1 MLNVSPY
8 KMSSTR
14 SSTRASY
21 ASQASRDNAL
31 SVYSSQLD
39 TYAKKYMVSFDGS
52 ESLKDWSCRHADRF
66 SDTVNNSVPLA
77 VVTRDLADYV
87 SKNRPTRLTVT
98 RYHLHNED
106 QSLQA
111 QWSEGRSQ
119 FNKFLFSEFETWYS
133 AFEAEAEEDEGG
145 PSAASRWAYH
155 CAKKLSRTGP
165 AVDALVPVVEAWLNE
180 HLEH

>member
-1 MLNVSPY
+1 
-8 KMSSTR
+8 
-14 SSTRASY
+14 
-21 ASQASRDNAL
+21 
-31 SVYSSQLD
+31 
-39 TYAKKYMVSFDGS
+39 
-52 ESLKDWSCRHADRF
+52 
-66 SDTVNNSVPLA
+66 
-77 VVTRDLADYV
+77 
-87 SKNRPTRLTVT
+87 
-98 RYHLHNED
+98 
-106 QSLQA
+106 LQA

-133 AFEAEAEEDEGG
+133 AFEAEADDEGTDS